1 MLYDE
6 GYRYTYVCQDEF
18 SSDWL
23 KETSSM
29 LRLGF
34 GGAYFVKAQ
43 QVTEKHRI
51 HHAKF
56 QKSLNQETT
65 ILKDTHSLECCDCGY
80 FLDSTEQLLFEELRR
95 LVVDVS
101 DEAKSTLIHITGYVV
116 RKNIPDSD
124 YTRNY
129 VKKCGKKTQMCSTE
143 GHSVLQEIMHVNG
156 YCPVSS

>member
-1 MLYDE
+1 
-6 GYRYTYVCQDEF
+6 
-18 SSDWL
+18 
-23 KETSSM
+23 M

-129 VKKCGKKTQMCSTE
+129 VKKCGKKNSN
-143 GHSVLQEIMHVNG
+143 VLNRGALCTPGDNACQWILSCFILNG
-156 YCPVSS
+156 FSPTFTSLVC